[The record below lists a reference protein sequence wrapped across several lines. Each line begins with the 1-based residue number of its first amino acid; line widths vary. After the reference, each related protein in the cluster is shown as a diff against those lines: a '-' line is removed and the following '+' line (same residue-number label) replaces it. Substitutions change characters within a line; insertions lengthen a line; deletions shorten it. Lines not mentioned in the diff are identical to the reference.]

1 MAELGLGPTLISAG
15 QPTIP
20 GFYGKV
26 ANRPA
31 APAANALP
39 RVRNI
44 VQGVSSLEKP
54 ADNKLV
60 VHQNQDKAIVD
71 WNSFDIGANAWT
83 HFDQQG
89 HADWAALNRI
99 HDRNPSQIYGR
110 LSADGKVFLVNQNG
124 ILFSR
129 GAQVNVGGMA
139 ASALNIANQDFVE
152 ERLRFQMEDYTGS
165 GRRDATVAN
174 HGTIQTQDGGEV
186 FLIGPKVENG
196 GTIESPLGQI
206 GLAAGEQVTL
216 EANGLAKSVNVQAAP
231 GTATNHAEGRMLTD
245 QGTSGMYGAVV
256 NQNGL
261 IRSVTA
267 VRRNGRIE
275 LFASDKITTGAGS
288 RTECPVTESAE
299 EVHESLEEQM
309 NAASIR
315 LAGLDPDYP
324 ANPQVGAGVIEHRG
338 TISAPSGS
346 VSLHAEERV
355 YLADGSR
362 ISVAGEWVDASA
374 EDTVAEAQLNS
385 VELRDEYGQKS
396 GLLKGE
402 KIRFDKRT
410 GSTIGHVSGALTND
424 QRSARALNTE
434 GGTIDI
440 KATRGDIV
448 VRDQAALDFSGGGF
462 NYAAGSVET
471 SRLAAGGRVYSLA
484 EAPDWLRYD
493 ALLGYQEKVHRKF
506 GQVQAYNGLYFG
518 GASPVR
524 DYVPAHSEGSHAGTL
539 TLSARQIHLAG
550 QLAGGAR
557 AGIFQDLT
565 AELEDEQGLT
575 ITRGRAA
582 PQGGTIA
589 LGNQTGL
596 QYNMYDWSL
605 EDVVLQAS
613 TPELEANFGLNT
625 PLDGA
630 GGDESAYRTVLGAD
644 VLNASGA
651 GTIQIKT
658 NFTFSTSADAALELP
673 AGGAFNVTARRIEHQ
688 GAIRVPAGEIT
699 LITDENT
706 TAFETIEGIP
716 GANPKFKLP
725 GLTERI
731 VLSQGSVLDVSGEQA
746 DYSGLPLGQGATRG
760 LVRKTGGTIDL
771 LDKND
776 FGQGVFVNQG
786 ARLDFRG
793 GYLIGADGSV
803 KGGAAGKL
811 NVAGDAVV
819 LAGDLD
825 SHALAGQR
833 GGDLTLHATQVAIAA
848 AGGGAAGTTTLDG
861 DIAAHLRHR
870 LTLDPRAL
878 AGTGIAGLTL
888 RSENDL
894 IVAAGTQL
902 GISAEKELPPT
913 PQGAGQGALNNWI
926 AATGSVASNASR
938 PGYALVAGHELGATR
953 IALEAGKIR
962 DDSRQTP
969 MAQNAR
975 PENREAR
982 VIVQAGA
989 RLAGATGGTISAEG
1003 PGVTI
1008 AGELSAPAGT
1018 IDLTAKY
1025 LDVVLADGG
1034 RLSVPGVQRP
1044 EAGPVVAGIPRVD
1057 HTPLA
1062 GGVIHLTAE
1071 NGAIDL
1077 RAGSRIDLSG
1087 PQALQRW
1094 LPQADGTV
1102 RPVMAAAAAGR
1113 LNVVF
1118 STDLNVAGQIDAQA
1132 QLGLDGGT
1140 LSLMKSNPTDALT
1153 LDGATVGRFTAA
1165 GFDDLAFSALRAI
1178 CLPETLHIAAGRH
1191 LTLDAPE
1198 LQLGPSAAVTVDAP
1212 WVTLANTA
1220 GKYEGDAARSSYGLV
1235 PQSAGTGDG
1244 TLAVTSQWTDL
1255 EGSFVISGATEV
1267 DLRADRLVR
1276 LGDELYNNRWE
1287 GRLLTAADL
1296 SITSAMIT
1304 PATDAD
1310 FTFRTSG
1317 TFATRHSGRP
1327 VPPGFT
1333 AGGSVAVEA
1342 ASIDHNGVIAAPLG
1356 TIRLAADEGRILLGR
1371 ESQLSTVAGEDVQFG
1386 SLNETYWYRTD
1397 KADTANAEGIAV
1409 EEALR
1414 GVVQIDGRE
1423 VIALE
1428 GSRIDV
1434 SGSDHAIFGATFLAG
1449 IDGSENPLA
1458 QAGTYVVVPGQRVD
1472 LPGEA
1477 IYLSGNGAADGL
1489 YTILPAEYAFLE
1501 GAMVLTEVSASAM
1514 PGAYAISAQGG
1525 RLVYGTATH
1534 AGSSADLTATTAYT
1548 LRSAKEVLKQ
1558 GYFQTARLSTGGGGG
1573 VAIDGDTA
1581 VLRGAIYGSS
1591 LEGYTGGRLALN
1603 AGEITIGGQASQLPT
1618 HVDMGTSLAAL
1629 GIAEGHMLLEAAG
1642 MSDTGFDTVQI
1653 GAAGVTQSVVLEAG
1667 AHLSADQV
1675 VLAAD
1680 GQILLQRGSV
1690 LEAAGDI
1697 GEVRLLTPGGQV
1709 RIADQA
1715 RVHAANGVVLSTS
1728 DMQMDGT
1735 LSADNSRLTLAGD
1748 DLYVVADDQP
1758 HTAPGI
1764 YLTPGLWDN
1773 FQGFDQITLSGQ
1785 NGVHFLGGASLAV
1798 SDTLTIDTPGLTAQ
1812 DLTAQ
1817 DQVVLTAATVRLN
1830 NTHAPSQ
1837 ALLEGGDGRLQV
1849 TAEQV
1854 VLGPGDL
1861 KVNGFAEVRLDSRGT
1876 LIMQGRGSLQAA
1888 AALAVT
1894 APGLALQAYV
1904 QRTAQADGTIELTY
1918 QAADYHLDTRGYALT
1933 LGGSAADGTAGE
1945 MGNLRL
1951 TADRIAVGTDV
1962 DAAGG
1967 RLVLEALGTATT
1979 DGIAV
1984 IAGGRLR
1991 STGREGGAAGGEL
2004 LLSAAGGDIDI
2015 QEGALLDVSG
2025 NGAGN
2030 AGSLTLEAAHGRVLT
2045 AGGIAGR
2052 SRGGQGGRLGIVT
2065 LAGQDASSQIAAA
2078 TAGGFDHRFDLAV
2091 RQGDLTIAEGDTLTA
2106 ANIHLSADQGN
2117 LTMAGTLAADGP
2129 TGGRVSLAAGGDLDV
2144 VGGIRA
2150 GAASAGATGG
2160 SVWLGAQGNL
2170 RMGAE
2175 AAIDVSGGAGG
2186 RGGRVHLRAPRAG
2199 NSIAMALAGRVD
2211 GADQVVVE
2219 AARVYDNVSSL
2230 NAAFF
2235 AQMAGDAQT
2244 FMSDL
2249 AWQSGLQ
2256 GVAPERLSVR
2266 PGIEIRSAADGDLAT
2281 SGSLDLTGLRFA
2293 GAPGI
2298 LTLRS
2303 AGSLTIGGAIGDQP
2317 TAIAA
2322 MVPGYTG
2329 PDTWGINLVAG
2340 ADLASADPLR
2350 VNNAQ
2355 GHLNVGANSVY
2366 SENGTLALAV
2376 GGNLAIGSRPVASQ
2390 TINDFMNAN
2399 LATFS
2404 GAIEGRVAGDLTLTG
2419 GVIQSATGDIRLEVG
2434 GNLTLAADGQGD
2446 RGAIRTTGRY
2456 APSDTRRQQ
2465 IMDAAIAAGLFPEG
2479 SQDWAALWEIWGTSD
2494 YWDYGRGGDVRLA
2507 VGGAV
2512 SSPVVG
2518 RTAWDDQYQDILA
2531 DPENPAQLNHWS
2543 ASYGSGSV
2551 APTQGLATMAGGDLA
2566 VVCGGDFLSQAG
2578 TFGQGDLT
2586 IRAGG
2591 DLDGR
2596 FLVHQ
2601 GDGLLQSQGNV
2612 GGRVSDMAIELAAA
2626 RVTVQAQGHI
2636 TLGTVSNPT
2645 MKRRFAQY
2653 NLTYSPDA
2661 AITLEAAHGDVTL
2674 TGVFGPELSGDN
2686 PKYLRLLPPS
2696 LTIRAGRD
2704 IRFANDFVMAP
2715 SASGNLVL
2723 AAGNDILGRAQ
2734 GEASQIIMSDL
2745 DEATAYGWRP
2755 NDTSTVFGNAHGAM
2769 PVHQADTEKSTISA
2783 GRDLRDMKFVLPE
2796 AAEISAGRD
2805 IRDILYDGQNLH
2817 ADDVT
2822 TITAGRDIV
2831 FATRTLANTLG
2842 ILHGGPGSLVVQAGN
2857 TIDLGTS
2864 MGIQGMGNTR
2874 NPALPQSSGPVY
2886 VVAGYG
2892 STLPQS
2898 SGSIDVG
2905 AGYGSTLATQ
2915 AMQVFFQRLR
2925 TFGTRYSELL
2935 AEGEVDA
2942 AQAEVDKA
2950 REEVIEPLL
2959 AEQPEGEGT
2968 INMINSQISSAGQSG
2983 DLSVIAGG
2991 DINVGRSTLTTEG
3004 QKNSGIFTERGGDV
3018 ALFAKADIN
3027 INESRVMTFWGGD
3040 ITMWSD
3046 AGSINAGRGSKTA
3059 ISTPEV
3065 SYVDDPTDPEG
3076 KRKFQVLK
3084 PPAVGSGIRTLTYD
3098 SDGPEGPDE
3107 EPLAGDVYL
3116 FAPEGEI
3123 DAGEA
3128 GIAGTNVFLGA
3139 VSVVNAQNIDIGGAS
3154 VGVPDTSAAAG
3165 SLGALAGAGSLGD
3178 SSAMNDAASVTGSA
3192 QDRFSKYVSEL
3203 SQDLVPKWIAVEVV
3217 GFDETQPGKSEQDE
3231 DESRQ

>member
-1 MAELGLGPTLISAG
+1 MRRMAKIGGWRTVLLYILLAELGLGPTLLSAG
-15 QPTIP
+15 PPTIP

-26 ANRPA
+26 GTRPA
-31 APAANALP
+31 PPAANALP
-39 RVRNI
+39 QVRNI
-44 VQGVSSLEKP
+44 VQGVSSLEQP
-54 ADNKLV
+54 ADNQLV

-89 HADWAALNRI
+89 HADWSALNRI

-129 GAQVNVGGMA
+129 GAQVNTGAMA
-139 ASALNIANQDFVE
+139 ASALNIANQDFLE

-174 HGTIQTQDGGEV
+174 HGTIRTKDGGEV
-186 FLIGPKVENG
+186 FLIGPNVENG

-216 EANGLAKSVNVQAAP
+216 EENGLAKAVNVQASP
-231 GTATNHAEGRMLTD
+231 GTATNHAEGRMITD

-288 RTECPVTESAE
+288 RTECPVSESAE
-299 EVHESLEEQM
+299 EVHESLGEKM
-309 NAASIR
+309 TAASIR
-315 LAGLDPDYP
+315 LGGLDPDHP
-324 ANPQVGAGVIEHRG
+324 ANPAVGAAVIEHRG
-338 TISAPSGS
+338 TISAPAGD

-362 ISVAGEWVDASA
+362 ISVAGEWVSASA
-374 EDTVAEAQLNS
+374 EKTVAEAQLNS
-385 VELRDEYGQKS
+385 VELRDEYGQKD
-396 GLLKGE
+396 GILQGE

-410 GSTIGHVSGALTND
+410 GSRIGHLSGALTND
-424 QRSARALNTE
+424 QRSAKALNTE

-440 KATRGDIV
+440 KTTGGDIV
-448 VRDQAALDFSGGGF
+448 VREQAVVDFSGGGF
-462 NYAAGSVET
+462 NYAGGTVET
-471 SRLAAGGRVYSLA
+471 SRLAAGGRVYTLA

-506 GQVQAYNGLYFG
+506 GQVEAYSGLYFG
-518 GASPVR
+518 GAAPVR
-524 DYVPAHSEGSHAGTL
+524 DYVPAHSEGSDAGTL
-539 TLSARQIHLAG
+539 TLSARQLHLAG
-550 QLAGGAR
+550 QLAGGAK

-565 AELEDEQGLT
+565 AELEDEQGLA

-582 PQGGTIA
+582 PQGGTIT
-589 LGNQTGL
+589 LGTAQGRGTGL
-596 QYNMYDWSL
+596 EARDYTL
-605 EDVVLQAS
+605 EDVVLQSRAPALGQEFS
-613 TPELEANFGLNT
+613 VDTLLA
-625 PLDGA
+625 GA
-630 GGDESAYRTVLGAD
+630 GDSQSAFRTVLGAD
-644 VLNASGA
+644 VLSASGA
-651 GTIQIKT
+651 ASINIMN
-658 NFTFSTSADAALELP
+658 NFTFSTMKDADLVLP
-673 AGGAFNVTARRIEHQ
+673 AGGSFTVNARRIDHK
-688 GAIRVPAGEIT
+688 GAIRVPAGTIT
-699 LITDENT
+699 MITDDNIST
-706 TAFETIEGIP
+706 LETIPGVS
-716 GANPKFKLP
+716 GANTKYKLP

-746 DYSGLPLGQGATRG
+746 DYSGLPLGQGTMQG
-760 LVRKTGGTIDL
+760 LVRTTGGTINL

-776 FGQGVFVNQG
+776 FGQGVFANEG
-786 ARLDFRG
+786 ALLNFSG
-793 GYLIGADGSV
+793 GYSISANGSV

-819 LAGDLD
+819 MAGEVDG
-825 SHALAGQR
+825 HALAGQR
-833 GGDLTLHATQVAIAA
+833 GGEMTLHASQVAIATTGV
-848 AGGGAAGTTTLDG
+848 GGAGTTTLDG
-861 DIAAHLRHR
+861 DITADLGHR

-894 IVAAGTQL
+894 IIAAGTQL

-913 PQGAGQGALNNWI
+913 PQGAGRGALNNWI
-926 AATGSVASNASR
+926 AATETVASNSSR
-938 PGYALVAGHELGATR
+938 PGYTLAADYDLGATR
-953 IALEAGKIR
+953 VALEAGR
-962 DDSRQTP
+962 RREGSTDTP
-969 MAQNAR
+969 FTLEAR
-975 PENREAR
+975 PDNLEAR
-982 VIVQAGA
+982 VIVQTGA
-989 RLAGATGGTISAEG
+989 RVASATGGTVSAEG

-1008 AGELSAPAGT
+1008 AGELAAPAGR

-1034 RLSVPGVQRP
+1034 RLSVPGTQRP
-1044 EAGPVVAGIPRVD
+1044 AAGPVVAGIPRMD

-1062 GGVIHLTAE
+1062 GGIINLTAAS
-1071 NGAIDL
+1071 GAIDL

-1087 PQALQRW
+1087 PQAVQRW

-1102 RPVMAAAAAGR
+1102 RPVTAAAEAGR
-1113 LNVVF
+1113 MNLVF
-1118 STDLNVAGQIDAQA
+1118 GTDLNTAGQIEAHA
-1132 QLGLDGGT
+1132 QLGLNGGS
-1140 LSLMKSNPTDALT
+1140 LSLMKLNPTDALAM
-1153 LDGATVGRFTAA
+1153 DAATVDRFTAA

-1178 CLPETLHIAAGRH
+1178 SLPETLHIAVARH

-1198 LQLGPSAAVTVDAP
+1198 LLLGPSAAVTVDAP

-1220 GKYEGDAARSSYGLV
+1220 GKYTGDAANASYGLV

-1244 TLAVTSQWTDL
+1244 TLRVVSQWTDL
-1255 EGSFVISGATEV
+1255 DGSLVISGAAQV

-1276 LGDELYNNRWE
+1276 LGDELYKDQWE

-1296 SITSAMIT
+1296 SIASAMIT

-1327 VPPGFT
+1327 VPSGFT

-1342 ASIDHNGVIAAPLG
+1342 AAIDHKGVIAAPLG
-1356 TIRLAADEGRILLGR
+1356 TIRLAAEEGRILLGR
-1371 ESQLSTVAGEDVQFG
+1371 ESQLSTVIGEDVQFG
-1386 SLNETYWYRTD
+1386 SLNETSWYRTD
-1397 KADTANAEGIAV
+1397 KTNTTNVEGIAV
-1409 EEALR
+1409 EETLR
-1414 GVVQIDGRE
+1414 GVVEIDGRE

-1434 SGSDHAIFGATFLAG
+1434 SGSGHEIFGTTFLAG
-1449 IDGSENPLA
+1449 IDGSENPLTR
-1458 QAGTYVVVPGQRVD
+1458 AGTYVVVPGQRVD

-1501 GAMVLTEVSASAM
+1501 GAMVLTEVSGSVM

-1534 AGSSADLTATTAYT
+1534 AGNGADLTATTAYT
-1548 LRSAKEVLKQ
+1548 LRSAEDVRKQ
-1558 GYFQTARLSTGGGGG
+1558 GYFQTAGLSAGGGGG
-1573 VAIDGDTA
+1573 VTIDGGTA

-1591 LEGYTGGRLALN
+1591 LEGYTGGRLAMN
-1603 AGEITIGGQASQLPT
+1603 AGEITIGGSAAQLPAD
-1618 HVDMGTSLAAL
+1618 VDMGTSLAAL
-1629 GIAEGHMLLEAAG
+1629 GVAEGNMLLEAARI
-1642 MSDTGFDTVQI
+1642 SDTGFDTVRI
-1653 GAAGVTQSVVLEAG
+1653 GAAGVTRSVVLEEG
-1667 AHLSADQV
+1667 ARLSADQV
-1675 VLAAD
+1675 VLSAD
-1680 GQILLQRGSV
+1680 NQILLRRGSA
-1690 LEAAGDI
+1690 LEAAGAI

-1709 RIADQA
+1709 RIEEQA

-1735 LSADNSRLTLAGD
+1735 LSADNSLLTLAGG
-1748 DLYVVADDQP
+1748 DLYVVADDHA
-1758 HTAPGI
+1758 HTVPGI

-1773 FQGFDQITLSGQ
+1773 FQGFDKITLVGE
-1785 NGVHFLGGASLAV
+1785 NGVHFMYGASLAV
-1798 SDTLTIDTPGLTAQ
+1798 SDTLTIDTPGLTAEG
-1812 DLTAQ
+1812 LTAQ
-1817 DQVVLTAATVRLN
+1817 EQVVLTAATVRLN
-1830 NTHAPSQ
+1830 NSHAPSQ
-1837 ALLEGGDGRLQV
+1837 ALPEGGDGRLQV
-1849 TAEQV
+1849 TAGRV

-1861 KVNGFAEVRLDSRGT
+1861 KVNGFAEVRLDSREAMT
-1876 LIMQGRGSLQAA
+1876 LQGRGSLQAA
-1888 AALAVT
+1888 ATLDVT

-1904 QRTAQADGTIELTY
+1904 ASAARADGTTGLTY
-1918 QAADYHLDTRGYALT
+1918 QAADYHLDAQGYAMNLQGAG
-1933 LGGSAADGTAGE
+1933 GGSDPGE
-1945 MGNLRL
+1945 KGNLRL
-1951 TADRIAVGTDV
+1951 TADRISVATDI

-1967 RLVLEALGTATT
+1967 RLVLEAVGTEAT
-1979 DGIAV
+1979 DGVVVA
-1984 IAGGRLR
+1984 AGGRVH
-1991 STGREGGAAGGEL
+1991 STGLVSGAAGGEI
-2004 LLSAAGGDIDI
+2004 LLSSAGGSIDH
-2015 QEGALLDVSG
+2015 QEGALMDVSG
-2025 NGAGN
+2025 NGAGD
-2030 AGSLTLEAAHGRVLT
+2030 AGRITLRAAQGRVATAGRMEGRSTGGRGGSLGIIALEGT
-2045 AGGIAGR
+2045 D
-2052 SRGGQGGRLGIVT
+2052 T
-2065 LAGQDASSQIAAA
+2065 SSQIAAA
-2078 TAGGFDHRFDLAV
+2078 MAGGFDNRFDLAV
-2091 RQGDLTIAEGDTLTA
+2091 RQGDLAIAGSDTLSAGTI
-2106 ANIHLSADQGN
+2106 NLSADQGN
-2117 LTMAGTLAADGP
+2117 LLMAGTLAAEAP
-2129 TGGRVSLAAGGDLDV
+2129 TGGRVSLSSGGDLDLL
-2144 VGGIRA
+2144 GNIRA
-2150 GAASAGATGG
+2150 TALTAGATGG
-2160 SVWLGAQGNL
+2160 AVRLNARGTM
-2170 RMGAE
+2170 RMGSE
-2175 AAIDVSGGAGG
+2175 AAIDVAGGAGG
-2186 RGGRVHLRAPRAG
+2186 QGGSVHFRAPRQDS
-2199 NSIAMALAGRVD
+2199 SIAMTLAGRVN

-2219 AARVYDNVSSL
+2219 AARVYENVSSV
-2230 NAAFF
+2230 NASSF
-2235 AQMAGDAQT
+2235 AQLAGDAQA
-2244 FMSDL
+2244 FMSGL
-2249 AWQSGLQ
+2249 TWQSGLQ

-2281 SGSLDLTGLRFA
+2281 SGTLDLTSLRFG

-2303 AGSLTIGGAIGDQP
+2303 AGILTIGGAIGDQP
-2317 TAIAA
+2317 TAATA
-2322 MVPGYTG
+2322 MIPGYAG
-2329 PDTWGINLVAG
+2329 PDTWDIQLVAG
-2340 ADLASADPLR
+2340 ADLAAADLLR

-2355 GHLNVGANSVY
+2355 GHLNVGGNSVY
-2366 SENGTLALAV
+2366 SENGTLRMAV
-2376 GGNLAIGSRPVASQ
+2376 GGNLTIGSRPVSSP
-2390 TINDFMNAN
+2390 TINDFMGAN

-2404 GAIEGRVAGDLTLTG
+2404 GDIEGRVNGNLTVTG
-2419 GVIQSATGDIRLEVG
+2419 GVIQSATGDIRLDVG
-2434 GNLTLAADGQGD
+2434 GNLTLSADGQGN

-2456 APSDTRRQQ
+2456 APSDARRQQ
-2465 IMDAAIAAGLFPEG
+2465 IMAAAIEAGLFPEG
-2479 SQDWAALWEIWGTSD
+2479 SQDYAALWEIWGSSD
-2494 YWDYGRGGDVRLA
+2494 YWDYAGGGDVRLSVA
-2507 VGGAV
+2507 GAV

-2518 RTAWDDQYQDILA
+2518 HTAWDEQYQDILA
-2531 DPENPAQLNHWS
+2531 DPANLAQLNHWS
-2543 ASYGSGSV
+2543 ASYGGGSV
-2551 APTQGLATMAGGDLA
+2551 YPTEGLATMAGGDLE
-2566 VVCGGDFLSQAG
+2566 VVCGGDFMSQAG
-2578 TFGQGDLT
+2578 TFGRGDLT

-2596 FLVHQ
+2596 FLMHQ

-2661 AITLEAAHGDVTL
+2661 AITLAAAHGDVTL

-2686 PKYLRLLPPS
+2686 VDYLRLLPPS
-2696 LTIRAGRD
+2696 MTIQAGRD
-2704 IRFANDFVMAP
+2704 IRIASDFAMAP
-2715 SASGNLVL
+2715 SAAGNLVL
-2723 AAGNDILGRAQ
+2723 AAGNDILGKEEGVATKLL
-2734 GEASQIIMSDL
+2734 MSDL
-2745 DEATAYGWRP
+2745 DEATAYGWQP
-2755 NDTSTVFGNAHGAM
+2755 NETQTILGNAHAVV
-2769 PVHQADTEKSTISA
+2769 PVHQADREKSIITA
-2783 GRDLRDMKFVLPE
+2783 GRDLRDIKLFLPE
-2796 AAEISAGRD
+2796 AAEITAGRD
-2805 IRDILYDGQNLH
+2805 IRDILYEGQNLF

-2822 TITAGRDIV
+2822 TISAGRDIV

-2864 MGIQGMGNTR
+2864 QGIQGLGNTR
-2874 NPALPQSSGPVY
+2874 NPALSENGGPVY
-2886 VVAGYG
+2886 VIAGYG
-2892 STLPQS
+2892 GTFVAQS
-2898 SGSIDVG
+2898 VKGFFDR
-2905 AGYGSTLATQ
+2905 LA
-2915 AMQVFFQRLR
+2915 A
-2925 TFGTRYSELL
+2925 FGKRYSELL
-2935 AEGEVDA
+2935 AEGDVEEAEAQVA
-2942 AQAEVDKA
+2942 AA
-2950 REEVIEPLL
+2950 RDEVIEPLL
-2959 AEQPEGEGT
+2959 ADRPEGVGT
-2968 INMINSQISSAGQSG
+2968 VNMINSQISTAGQYG

-2991 DINVGRSTLTTEG
+2991 DINVGRSTLSSDG
-3004 QKNSGIFTERGGDV
+3004 QKNSGIYTERGGDV
-3018 ALFAKADIN
+3018 ALFARADIN

-3046 AGSINAGRGSKTA
+3046 AGNINAGRGSKTA

-3065 SYVDDPTDPEG
+3065 SVDPITG
-3076 KRKFQVLK
+3076 IRAFK

-3098 SDGPEGPDE
+3098 ADGPEGPAG
-3107 EPLAGDVYL
+3107 EPSAGDVYI

-3139 VSVVNAQNIDIGGAS
+3139 VSVVNAQNIDVGGAG

-3178 SSAMNDAASVTGSA
+3178 SSGLGEAADVTGSA

-3203 SQDLVPKWIAVEVV
+3203 SKDLVPKWIAVEVV
-3217 GFDETQPGKSEQDE
+3217 GFDAAQPGESEEDE